1 MNRILFGVERCSIF
15 RALSGRRWHLYVEA
29 ECSPSVTDLVRT
41 LLLKFIQHTKN
52 LQQ

>member
-1 MNRILFGVERCSIF
+1 MNRFLLGDEGRNIF
-15 RALSGRRWHLYVEA
+15 RVLYGRRWHLYVEA